1 MEVVTYLTSTLIVA
15 MAISLVVFGVWF
27 DTTRRRR
34 GLHLDEPESAWLP
47 AGDHASHAEPMAT
60 AQVTPA
66 APGDSSLDGFV
77 FQHAPVERDLHV
89 YGRLAVFGAV
99 LQPVTVHSGGQLVLF
114 GPCIAP
120 VRVRRGGR
128 AVLYGVMTGDLTNDG
143 GDIEVFGAIT
153 GAIHEHAGKAGMP
166 SPRAACEA

>member
-1 MEVVTYLTSTLIVA
+1 M
-15 MAISLVVFGVWF
+15 
-27 DTTRRRR
+27 
-34 GLHLDEPESAWLP
+34 
-47 AGDHASHAEPMAT
+47 
-60 AQVTPA
+60 TPT

-99 LQPVTVHSGGQLVLF
+99 LQPVTVHSGGHLVLF

-128 AVLYGVMTGDLTNDG
+128 AVLYGVLIADLFNDG
-143 GDIEVFGAIT
+143 GEVLMHGTVT
-153 GAIHEHAGKAGMP
+153 GRIHE
-166 SPRAACEA
+166 